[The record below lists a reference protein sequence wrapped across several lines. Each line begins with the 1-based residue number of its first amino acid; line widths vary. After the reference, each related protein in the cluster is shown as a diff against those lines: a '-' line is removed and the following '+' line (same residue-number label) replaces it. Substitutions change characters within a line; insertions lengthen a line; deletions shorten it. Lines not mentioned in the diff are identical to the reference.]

1 MQTRWIR
8 SNDSP
13 QITALFEQIDSTN
26 SFSIFTTKEWLG
38 TCSRA
43 WPTGLGWSAFTF
55 ENSDSGQTGAALIGN
70 GLQIRHGLIRSRVRA
85 LNQSV
90 SPLHDEIFIEMNGFS
105 GVSRDQFG
113 MRLEMLIQELSHD
126 STWDEIR
133 LPGLLP
139 PELDSALKLA
149 KDNGLNVHV
158 LDSKPTYLADL
169 AQVRKLH
176 SGNLYSV
183 FSANT
188 RQKLRRA
195 KRSMEN
201 EIGPLKIECAS
212 DVPSAKSWLESAGI
226 LHRLRWQKM
235 QEIKYGGFDN
245 PQFVNFHRLLIEEHF
260 QTGMIRLWRISAG
273 ARVFAYLYNFRV
285 QKSEFFYLSGIDYE
299 IGEKY
304 SPGLLAH
311 VEVMQ
316 ECLDEGLFAY
326 DFMAGKNRYKE
337 SLSTESSTQ
346 TWLVLQ
352 RPRLKFYIESCA
364 RDLKRRLARRMA

>member
-1 MQTRWIR
+1 MQTRWIK
-8 SNDSP
+8 SDDSS
-13 QITALFEQIDSTN
+13 QITALFDQIDSEN
-26 SFSIFTTKEWLG
+26 AFSIFTTKEWLG

-43 WPTGLGWSAFTF
+43 WPTNLGWSAFAF
-55 ENSDSGQTGAALIGN
+55 EDSGNGRIGTALIGH
-70 GLQIRHGLIRSRVRA
+70 GLQVRHGLIRSRIRA

-90 SPLHDEIFIEMNGFS
+90 SLPHDEIFIEMNGFG

-113 MRLEMLIQELSHD
+113 MRLEMLLD
-126 STWDEIR
+126 TLNLDPTWDEIR

-139 PELDSALKLA
+139 PELESALKSA
-149 KDNGLNVHV
+149 KKNKLNTHV
-158 LDSKPTYLADL
+158 LDSKPTYLTNFAVVQEL
-169 AQVRKLH
+169 YA
-176 SGNLYSV
+176 GNLYSA

-195 KRSMEN
+195 KRNIETD
-201 EIGPLKIECAS
+201 IGPLKIEFAPN
-212 DVPSAKSWLESAGI
+212 VQIAKSWFHSAGI
-226 LHRLRWQKM
+226 FHRLRWRKTQDRN
-235 QEIKYGGFDN
+235 YGGFDN
-245 PQFVNFHRLLIEEHF
+245 TQFVNFHRLLIEEHF

-273 ARVFAYLYNFRV
+273 SRIFAYLYNFRV
-285 QKSEFFYLSGIDYE
+285 QKKEFFYLSGIDYG

-311 VEVMQ
+311 VEAMQ
-316 ECLDEGLFAY
+316 QCLDSGLSDY

-352 RPRLKFYIESCA
+352 RPRVKFYIESSA
-364 RDLKRRLARRMA
+364 RQLRDRLFKAK